1 MTKTGEIQEKE
12 QRVRQFLGEK
22 GLRALLLKRQANF
35 SWLTCGGLN
44 LVGIATEVGATSLL
58 ITEDSKYVICN
69 NIEAPRMIEEEG
81 LEKQGFTV
89 KTFPWYEDR
98 EIPILKELVGEGPV
112 GCDVHSP
119 NTLMMS
125 EEIARLRYSL
135 TPAELERYR
144 WLGEKVSLAV
154 EKTLMETR
162 SGEKESEVVGRLCQ
176 EIWKDRIDP
185 IGLMVAADD
194 RISLFRHPIPTEKKI
209 EKFLMFSINARKW
222 GLVVCLT
229 RFVYFGRLPASW
241 KEKYEANVFVDC
253 TLMAHTRPGTPAR
266 DVLQKGIEAYR
277 EKGFP
282 EEWKAHHQGGAIGY
296 IPRDYRVNFKTP
308 DIIQENQPFTWN
320 PSIAG
325 TKSEDTI
332 LATKKGPEMITHPI
346 QYPTISM
353 NVAGISFTRP
363 AILEKKGEVKI
374 AKSKV

>member
-12 QRVRQFLGEK
+12 RRVRQFLREK

-35 SWLTCGGLN
+35 SWMTCGGLN

-81 LEKQGFTV
+81 LEKQGFIV

-112 GCDVHSP
+112 GCDVHFP

-154 EKTLMETR
+154 EKTLMDTR
-162 SGEKESEVVGRLCQ
+162 RGEKESEVVGRLCQ
-176 EIWKDRIDP
+176 EIWRDRIDP
-185 IGLMVAADD
+185 IGLMVAADE
-194 RISLFRHPIPTEKKI
+194 RISRFRHPIPTEKKI

-229 RFVYFGRLPASW
+229 RFVYFGTLPASL

-253 TLMAHTRPGTPAR
+253 TLMAHTRPGIPAR
-266 DVLQKGIEAYR
+266 EVLQKGISAYR
-277 EKGFP
+277 EKGYP
-282 EEWKAHHQGGAIGY
+282 EEWQLHHQGGPIGY

-332 LATKKGPEMITHPI
+332 LATSKGPEMITRPVV
-346 QYPTISM
+346 YPTLSM
-353 NVAGISFTRP
+353 TVEGISFTRP
-363 AILEKKGEVKI
+363 NILEKKGDVK
-374 AKSKV
+374 KL

>member
-12 QRVRQFLGEK
+12 RRVRQFLREK

-35 SWLTCGGLN
+35 SWMTCGGLN

-81 LEKQGFTV
+81 LEKQGFIV

-112 GCDVHSP
+112 GCDVHFP

-154 EKTLMETR
+154 EKTLMDTR
-162 SGEKESEVVGRLCQ
+162 RGEKESEVVGRLCQ
-176 EIWKDRIDP
+176 EIWRDRIDP
-185 IGLMVAADD
+185 IGLMVAADE
-194 RISLFRHPIPTEKKI
+194 RISRFRHPIPTEKKI

-229 RFVYFGRLPASW
+229 RFVYFGKLPASL

-253 TLMAHTRPGTPAR
+253 TLMAHTRPGIPAR
-266 DVLQKGIEAYR
+266 EVLQKGIGAYR
-277 EKGFP
+277 EKGYP
-282 EEWKAHHQGGAIGY
+282 EEWQLHHQGGPIGY

-353 NVAGISFTRP
+353 TVAGVSFARP
-363 AILEKKGEVKI
+363 TILEKKRDVK
-374 AKSKV
+374 KL

>member
-12 QRVRQFLGEK
+12 RRVRQFLREK

-35 SWLTCGGLN
+35 SWMTCGGLN

-81 LEKQGFTV
+81 LEKQGFIV

-112 GCDVHSP
+112 GCDVHFP

-154 EKTLMETR
+154 EKTLMDTR
-162 SGEKESEVVGRLCQ
+162 RGEKESEVVGRLCQ
-176 EIWKDRIDP
+176 EIWRDRIDP
-185 IGLMVAADD
+185 IGLMVAADE
-194 RISLFRHPIPTEKKI
+194 RTSRFRHPIPTEKKI

-229 RFVYFGRLPASW
+229 RFVYFGKLPASL

-253 TLMAHTRPGTPAR
+253 ALMAHTRPGIPAR
-266 DVLQKGIEAYR
+266 EVLQKGIAAYR
-277 EKGFP
+277 EKGYP
-282 EEWKAHHQGGAIGY
+282 EEWQLHHQGGPIGY

-332 LATKKGPEMITHPI
+332 LATSKGPEMITRPVV
-346 QYPTISM
+346 YPTLSM
-353 NVAGISFTRP
+353 TVEGISFTRP
-363 AILEKKGEVKI
+363 NILEKKGDVK
-374 AKSKV
+374 KL

>member
-1 MTKTGEIQEKE
+1 MTNKDEIQEKE
-12 QRVRQFLGEK
+12 RRVRKFLQEK

-35 SWLTCGGLN
+35 SWMTCGGLN

-58 ITEDSKYVICN
+58 IPEDSKYVICN

-81 LEKQGFTV
+81 LEKQGFIV

-112 GCDVHSP
+112 GCDVHFP

-154 EKTLMETR
+154 EKTLMDTR
-162 SGEKESEVVGRLCQ
+162 RGEKESEVVGRLCQ
-176 EIWKDRIDP
+176 EIWRDRIDP
-185 IGLMVAADD
+185 IGLMVAADE
-194 RISLFRHPIPTEKKI
+194 RISRFRHPIPTEKKI

-229 RFVYFGRLPASW
+229 RFVYFGKLPASL

-253 TLMAHTRPGTPAR
+253 TLMAHTRPGIPAR
-266 DVLQKGIEAYR
+266 EVLQKGIGAYR
-277 EKGFP
+277 EKGYP
-282 EEWKAHHQGGAIGY
+282 EEWQLHHQGGPIGY
-296 IPRDYRVNFKTP
+296 IPRDYRVSFKTP
-308 DIIQENQPFTWN
+308 DLVQENQAFTWN
-320 PSIAG
+320 PSITG

-332 LATKKGPEMITHPI
+332 LATSKGIEMITKPI
-346 QYPTISM
+346 LYPTLSIK
-353 NVAGISFTRP
+353 VEGTSFTRP
-363 AILEKKGEVKI
+363 VIFVKK
-374 AKSKV
+374 